1 MRNLELELILADGS
15 TYSHK
20 GKFSFADREV
30 NPNTGAI
37 QLIGLFPNPGNTLR
51 PGQYG
56 RVRAIVAMDSG
67 ALLVPQRCVTEL
79 QGTYQVAGL
88 DENNIV
94 HIETVQVGDRIGSQW
109 IVKEGLKPGERVVA
123 DGVMKIRP
131 GLQVNPTPYVALAGN
146 GGAN

>member
-1 MRNLELELILADGS
+1 
-15 TYSHK
+15 
-20 GKFSFADREV
+20 
-30 NPNTGAI
+30 
-37 QLIGLFPNPGNTLR
+37 
-51 PGQYG
+51 
-56 RVRAIVAMDSG
+56 
-67 ALLVPQRCVTEL
+67 VTEL